1 MGASAPVKLN
11 SNEGKPKR
19 CPEEGSVYMVP
30 LSLAS
35 IPATKHSQETQDA
48 VIETFDTCSEERGS
62 TFTKWMR
69 TNSSRFQVPTG
80 CL

>member
-19 CPEEGSVYMVP
+19 CPEEGSVYMAP